1 MPDLAPHQ
9 LSALNDFLE
18 AREIADQARMHTATR
33 PFFEHLTFKGN
44 LKATRYGWLRLT
56 PAYSVHLVA
65 EILEGALVDGAP
77 LGGRM
82 AFVVGSSVEVRRHA
96 G

>member
-1 MPDLAPHQ
+1 MSFGASDDPPMHS
-9 LSALNDFLE
+9 SALPL
-18 AREIADQARMHTATR
+18 RQ
-33 PFFEHLTFKGN
+33 FEHLTFKGN